1 MIQPCSRTLILA
13 VLGWLVF
20 PAFAE
25 EPTEAE
31 SQVSVPDQTTAEG
44 AALAPS
50 PAVTSKAIPSDE
62 VDPFQLAIE
71 QIEIEYGVY
80 DSQLIPALKAL
91 ARNARNQGEYSL
103 AHDAASRALHLHR
116 INEGL
121 FDIEQA
127 PIVEELIALY
137 IEQNRWG
144 RAHESQD
151 YLFDLYSRN
160 FGFGS
165 SQLLPVIDQLVD
177 SHIRLY
183 DWRQRTGQRDSQHL
197 LRSFQL
203 NSHGL
208 AIAQSQR
215 ALTTMELASL
225 LRKQALISYLLADY
239 TATEIVL
246 KKEDR
251 RAAQRAG
258 ADINQLT
265 RPGQDAVEH
274 INAYA
279 AGKQALEQRIFLLGS
294 DSSISLADRA
304 LATAELGDWY
314 LLFGKRKA
322 ATKTYQQ
329 AYQLSEQI
337 NQPTASESGPATQE
351 DGLFNKPHVL
361 AFYRPLDT
369 FIKQQG
375 GLVPEEPQQTLAGY
389 QQGLIEARF
398 DVSAFGKVKNI
409 EIVQAD
415 PEGLKESRLKRSLK
429 ATRFRPRLA
438 AGEVA
443 ATEGAIYRHVF
454 SYKPEDFDE

>member
-1 MIQPCSRTLILA
+1 MIQSCNRTLLLA
-13 VLGWLVF
+13 AFGWLAFPVF
-20 PAFAE
+20 ADEPDEVENQESAPEQVVAE
-25 EPTEAE
+25 DAE
-31 SQVSVPDQTTAEG
+31 LTPLPV
-44 AALAPS
+44 L
-50 PAVTSKAIPSDE
+50 TSKATPADQ

-80 DSQLIPALKAL
+80 DTQLIPALKAL
-91 ARNARNQGEYSL
+91 ARNARNQGEY
-103 AHDAASRALHLHR
+103 AHAHKAASRALHLHR

-127 PIVEELIALY
+127 PIVEELIALH
-137 IEQNRWG
+137 IEQNHWG
-144 RAHESQD
+144 RAHESHD
-151 YLFDLYSRN
+151 YLFNLYSRN
-160 FGFGS
+160 FGVGS
-165 SQLLPVIDQLVD
+165 SRLLPVIDDLVD

-183 DWRQRTGQRDSQHL
+183 DWRQRTGQRDSRHL

-208 AIAQSQR
+208 AIAQSQGR
-215 ALTTMELASL
+215 LTTMELASL

-239 TATEIVL
+239 TLTEIVL

-251 RAAQRAG
+251 RVVQQTG
-258 ADINQLT
+258 VDIAELT
-265 RPGQDAVEH
+265 RPGQDSVEH

-279 AGKQALEQRIFLLGS
+279 TGKQALEQRIFLLQS
-294 DSSISLADRA
+294 DSSVSLVDRVQA
-304 LATAELGDWY
+304 MAELGDWY
-314 LLFGKRKA
+314 LLFAKRNA
-322 ATKTYQQ
+322 ATKAYQE
-329 AYQLSEQI
+329 AYQLSEKI
-337 NQPTASESGPATQE
+337 NQASANQSESAEQVS
-351 DGLFNKPHVL
+351 LFSKPHVL
-361 AFYRPLDT
+361 AFHRPLDT

-375 GLVPEEPQQTLAGY
+375 GLISEKPEQPLAGY

-409 EIVQAD
+409 EIVQAN
-415 PEGLKESRLKRSLK
+415 PEGLKEVALKRSLK

-443 ATEGAIYRHVF
+443 ATEGAVYRHVF